1 MLAEPWVHPLQVH
14 AGSHHS
20 PLIYLGSFGL
30 SAKHKKLL
38 PAEAKCTA
46 GSYLTCGLINS
57 FQVAMA
63 HGSIWASSLQSTD
76 VEAGQRLGF
85 RDPFSRSFFKAVC
98 SFLINWRAVV
108 CMCVDMF
115 VK

>member
-1 MLAEPWVHPLQVH
+1 
-14 AGSHHS
+14 
-20 PLIYLGSFGL
+20 
-30 SAKHKKLL
+30 
-38 PAEAKCTA
+38 
-46 GSYLTCGLINS
+46 
-57 FQVAMA
+57 MA